1 MVSRAI
7 TSQSVTVAVVV
18 GSAIVVLLLLL
29 FNVIPSLLAFPIF
42 LLPISLYLVI
52 MAAGNVS
59 SEKMTHTYYLV
70 WSGVAM
76 AILVPWL
83 TVYIFPNLVLALVE
97 VLVIFLVYY
106 YLNRFLSSAE
116 SSISK

>member
-1 MVSRAI
+1 MASRAAV
-7 TSQSVTVAVVV
+7 SQSVTVAVVA
-18 GSAIVVLLLLL
+18 GSAIAVLLLLL
-29 FNVIPSLLAFPIF
+29 FSVIPSILAFPIF
-42 LLPISLYLVI
+42 LLPISLYLAI

-59 SEKMTHTYYLV
+59 LEKMTHTYYLV

-76 AILVPWL
+76 AILVSWL
-83 TVYIFPNLVLALVE
+83 TVYIFPNPILATVE

-116 SSISK
+116 RPISK